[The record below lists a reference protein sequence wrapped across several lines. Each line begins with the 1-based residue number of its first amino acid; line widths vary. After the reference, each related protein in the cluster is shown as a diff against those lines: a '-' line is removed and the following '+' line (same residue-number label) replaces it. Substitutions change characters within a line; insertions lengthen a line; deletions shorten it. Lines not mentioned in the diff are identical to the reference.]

1 VTRRDTY
8 ILAAIAVLGVVAG
21 FWLML
26 LSPKRAELSKA
37 KTQVGEAQTSLQTA
51 RQEAEQ
57 FAKARLDFPTDYSTL
72 ARLGKA
78 VPADPDV
85 PSLVVQL
92 DRAADRAKVD
102 FRKLTLES
110 GTGASGPAPASTP
123 PPSASSSSS
132 SASQSGTGTTGASGT
147 TGGSGAGASNSSSS
161 SSTAGATGASAST
174 SSTTA
179 PANATAAPT
188 MPLGV
193 EVGSAGLSVAHY
205 TLVFDGNF
213 FRMADFIHN
222 VRSLVQRRNRQ
233 LVVSGRLVTIDGISF
248 GKGNFG
254 FPQVKATMNVTTY
267 LVPQSQGLFAGA
279 TVQGP
284 AGGTSATPVAPASSG
299 ASAPP
304 AAVVGT
310 R

>member
-8 ILAAIAVLGVVAG
+8 ILAVIAVLGVVAG
-21 FWLML
+21 FWLLL

-37 KTQVGEAQTSLQTA
+37 KTQVGEAETGLQTA
-51 RQEAEQ
+51 RQEAQQ

-92 DRAADRAKVD
+92 DRAADRANVD

-110 GTGASGPAPASTP
+110 GSGSSGAAPASTP
-123 PPSASSSSS
+123 PPAASSSSS
-132 SASQSGTGTTGASGT
+132 STSQSGTGTTGASGT
-147 TGGSGAGASNSSSS
+147 TGGAGATSSSS
-161 SSTAGATGASAST
+161 SAGATGASAST
-174 SSTTA
+174 SGTNA
-179 PANATAAPT
+179 PANAAATPT

-213 FRMADFIHN
+213 FHMADFIHN

-233 LVVSGRLVTIDGISF
+233 LVVSGRLVTIDGVSF

-284 AGGTSATPVAPASSG
+284 AGGSSATPVPPGSTG

-304 AAVVGT
+304 AAVVGAP
-310 R
+310 